1 MKNFLTIALFLCFA
15 VSVTASNGVADN
27 EKPQTRLVSGKVID
41 KLSGEEI
48 AGAEIKIA
56 DKTIYT
62 DLNGNFL
69 LSIPVVT
76 ISATVSSVAY
86 NQASV
91 TIDPY
96 SYGEV
101 LISLESR

>member
-1 MKNFLTIALFLCFA
+1 MKKFLSIVVLFCF
-15 VSVTASNGVADN
+15 TASVFAGNSTTDN

-41 KLSGEEI
+41 KASGEEI

-69 LSIPVVT
+69 TSIPVATTPAT
-76 ISATVSSVAY
+76 ISSVAY
-86 NQASV
+86 SETTV
-91 TIDPY
+91 SIESF

-101 LISLESR
+101 VISLESR

>member
-1 MKNFLTIALFLCFA
+1 MKKFLSLVILFCLSASVFA
-15 VSVTASNGVADN
+15 GNSTTDN

-48 AGAEIKIA
+48 AGAEVKIA
-56 DKTIYT
+56 NKTIYT

-69 LSIPVVT
+69 TSIPVATTAAT
-76 ISATVSSVAY
+76 ISSISYSQTT
-86 NQASV
+86 V
-91 TIDPY
+91 TIDQF

-101 LISLESR
+101 VISLESR